1 MAQNKRI
8 MISVPNRLLEE
19 VDRVVK
25 EENGNRSQIIGE
37 AVKMYILERKRLS
50 LREELKDGYQTM
62 AAINLRLAEEG
73 TDEQLLDQYE
83 SQLAEAE

>member
-1 MAQNKRI
+1 